1 VKEEYADK
9 GRADMFNLL
18 QAVFKGPV
26 SAPLAFNASLYGNY
40 TGMDGMSRNANL
52 NGDVEQ
58 KNTP

>member
-1 VKEEYADK
+1 
-9 GRADMFNLL
+9 
-18 QAVFKGPV
+18 V